1 MTMKRVQR
9 RKCLST
15 TNTYPYLLTALLVFL
30 VGLGCSSTSDRP
42 PATPSG
48 APPPLRTTTTT
59 TPPVASTTT
68 PDLTERDEESLRSMT
83 DPDDIYTR
91 SLEDINAEP
100 PLDDIH
106 FNFDSAGLSDQARSV
121 LGRHAEWLLGYS
133 DVNLLI
139 EGHCDERG
147 TVEYNLALG
156 ERRANA
162 AYSYLMSLGV
172 VVTRLK
178 TISYGKEFPFDPNHT
193 EAAWGRNRRAHFEL
207 TAK

>member
-1 MTMKRVQR
+1 M
-9 RKCLST
+9 ST
-15 TNTYPYLLTALLVFL
+15 TKTNLYLFTALLVFL
-30 VGLGCSSTSDRP
+30 VGLGCGSKTDRP
-42 PATPSG
+42 SATTIG
-48 APPPLRTTTTT
+48 PPPPIRTTTTT
-59 TPPVASTTT
+59 APVVAETP

-91 SLEDINAEP
+91 SLEDINAQS
-100 PLDDIH
+100 PLDDIQ
-106 FNFDSAGLSDQARSV
+106 FDFDSAALTDQARAI
-121 LGRHAEWLLGYS
+121 LGRHAEWLGGYS
-133 DVNLLI
+133 DVTLLI

-162 AYSYLMSLGV
+162 AYSYLMSLGIV
-172 VVTRLK
+172 ATRLK

-193 EAAWGRNRRAHFEL
+193 EEAWGRNRRAHFEP

>member
-1 MTMKRVQR
+1 MVAK
-9 RKCLST
+9 
-15 TNTYPYLLTALLVFL
+15 
-30 VGLGCSSTSDRP
+30 
-42 PATPSG
+42 TP
-48 APPPLRTTTTT
+48 
-59 TPPVASTTT
+59 

-91 SLEDINAEP
+91 SLEDINAQS
-100 PLDDIH
+100 PLDDIQ
-106 FNFDSAGLSDQARSV
+106 FDFDSAALTDQARAI
-121 LGRHAEWLLGYS
+121 LGRHAEWLGGYS
-133 DVNLLI
+133 DVTLLI

-162 AYSYLMSLGV
+162 AYSYLMSLGIV
-172 VVTRLK
+172 ATRLK

-193 EAAWGRNRRAHFEL
+193 EEAWGRNRRAHFEL

>member
-1 MTMKRVQR
+1 M
-9 RKCLST
+9 ST
-15 TNTYPYLLTALLVFL
+15 TKTNLYLFTALLVFL
-30 VGLGCSSTSDRP
+30 VGLGCGSKTDRP
-42 PATPSG
+42 SATTIG
-48 APPPLRTTTTT
+48 PPPPIRTTTTT
-59 TPPVASTTT
+59 APVVAETP

-91 SLEDINAEP
+91 SLEDITAQS
-100 PLDDIH
+100 PLDDIQ
-106 FNFDSAGLSDQARSV
+106 FDFDSAALTDQARAI
-121 LGRHAEWLLGYS
+121 LGRHAEWLGGYS
-133 DVNLLI
+133 DVTLLI

-162 AYSYLMSLGV
+162 AYSYLMSLGIV
-172 VVTRLK
+172 ATRLK

-193 EAAWGRNRRAHFEL
+193 EEAWGRNRRAHFEL

>member
-1 MTMKRVQR
+1 M
-9 RKCLST
+9 ST
-15 TNTYPYLLTALLVFL
+15 TKTHLYLFTALLVFL
-30 VGLGCSSTSDRP
+30 VGLGCSSSSDRP

-48 APPPLRTTTTT
+48 TPPPIRTTTTT
-59 TPPVASTTT
+59 APMVAETTS

-91 SLEDINAEP
+91 SLEDINVQS

-106 FNFDSAGLSDQARSV
+106 FDFDSAALSDQGRSV
-121 LGRHAEWLLGYS
+121 LGRHAEWLRGYS
-133 DVNLLI
+133 DVTLLI

-162 AYSYLMSLGV
+162 AYSYLMSLGIV
-172 VVTRLK
+172 ATRLK

-193 EAAWGRNRRAHFEL
+193 EEAWGRNRRAHFEL